1 MKNLFSQRW
10 VSLLVAALLGALLA
24 SLIFLLAGHGHDEEG
39 HGHEAGAHAHNES
52 GSHDE
57 GDGHEHGEGD
67 EGHGDE
73 ESHGVTLTDAQLAAA
88 GIRIETAAV
97 APFADVLTL
106 PGQLVLNADREAR
119 VLAGVNG
126 VVRSLPVQVGD
137 RVKAGAVLATLDS
150 REFAEASAALLAA
163 RERLTLAEAT
173 FSREQGLWEKKISAE
188 QDFLAARR
196 DLNEARIEADSAVQ
210 KLRALGV
217 SADDVKRWKAGS
229 SNGYVLRAPL
239 AGTVLSRDLTLGESL
254 PPEKTVFRIA
264 DLSSLWVDLAV
275 PATEMAGIKAGQAVR
290 ILSPGSGALRESVGH
305 VLFVQPELDAISR
318 SASVRVSLENRE
330 GQWRAGE
337 FIRAE
342 LQRGGGET
350 VLSVPASAVL
360 TQNGETQLFVQKGS
374 TFEPRVVKTGRRN
387 GSRIEILSGMKAG
400 ERYASGE
407 VFLLKAE
414 MGKSEADHAH

>member
-1 MKNLFSQRW
+1 MKNIFSQRW
-10 VSLLVAALLGALLA
+10 VSLLVAALLGAALA
-24 SLIFLLAGHGHDEEG
+24 SLIFLLAGHGHDEDG

-52 GSHDE
+52 GSHDD
-57 GDGHEHGEGD
+57 GDGHEHGD
-67 EGHGDE
+67 GDE

-88 GIRIETAAV
+88 GIRIDTATAS
-97 APFADVLTL
+97 PFADVLTL

-137 RVKAGAVLATLDS
+137 RVKTGAVLATLDS

-163 RERLTLAEAT
+163 RERLVLAEAT

-196 DLNEARIEADSAVQ
+196 DLNEARIEADSTAQ

-217 SADDVKRWKAGS
+217 STEDVKRWQAG
-229 SNGYVLRAPL
+229 NATGYVLRAPL

-254 PPEKTVFRIA
+254 SPEKTVFRIA

-275 PATEMAGIKAGQAVR
+275 PANEMAGIRAGQSVR
-290 ILSPGSGALRESVGH
+290 IQSSGNGVAREGVGR
-305 VLFVQPELDAISR
+305 VLFVQPELDAASR
-318 SASVRVSLENRE
+318 SASVRVSLDNRDA
-330 GQWRAGE
+330 QWRAGE
-337 FIRAE
+337 FIRAD
-342 LQRGGGET
+342 LQRSGGET

-360 TQNGETQLFVQKGS
+360 TQNGETQLFVQEGS
-374 TFEPRVVKTGRRN
+374 AFEPRTVKAGRRS
-387 GSRIEILSGMKAG
+387 GGRIEILGGLKAG